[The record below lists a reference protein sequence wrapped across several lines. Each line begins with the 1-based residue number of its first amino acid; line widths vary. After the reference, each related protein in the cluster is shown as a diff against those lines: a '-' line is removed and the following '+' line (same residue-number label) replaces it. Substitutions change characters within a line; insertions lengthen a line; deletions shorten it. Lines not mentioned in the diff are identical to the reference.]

1 MPGSSD
7 AIRTSVD
14 LSRSR
19 ASQGSL
25 CRHGGAPWRTRLG
38 ILASEF
44 GNLRRFSWLTDGG
57 QLVVEA
63 TDSPVSAVLT
73 SFFEG
78 YDEAF
83 ILPNEKEK
91 LQGFEE
97 CLALNQGE
105 LYASLSSC
113 YGPFR
118 EIVLVMRDGPGT
130 LIGGANL
137 IAFPLELAEKTI
149 LSLNLNYLFV
159 QPCHRRRGYLGEMVK
174 AVQFV
179 ARSAFEPPAL
189 SLPLITFIEQNDP
202 LRMSSEDY
210 ERDTAHSGL
219 DQFKRIEIWSKLGAR
234 IVDFEYVQPAL
245 SPDQQPDTSLVYAVL
260 GAEEHTLD
268 PCLLLEHLRRFFG
281 ISVLKGKDLASDATA
296 SSLLGELSASCARGD
311 KIPLLSI
318 QGQPFSSRQIMDK
331 ANVPN
336 LRALLKTTVKRRKA
350 AL

>member
-1 MPGSSD
+1 MP
-7 AIRTSVD
+7 RTMKTSIY
-14 LSRSR
+14 LLRSR

-25 CRHGGAPWRTRLG
+25 RQHGGSHGEQLRRTRLD

-44 GNLRRFSWLTDGG
+44 GNLKRLGWLTAVG
-57 QLVVEA
+57 QKLVIEA
-63 TDSPVSAVLT
+63 TDSPGSAVLT

-83 ILPNEKEK
+83 VLPNEKEK
-91 LQGFEE
+91 LVGFEE

-105 LYASLSSC
+105 LYASLSSR

-118 EIVLVMRDGPGT
+118 EIVLVMRDGSSGT

-137 IAFPLELAEKTI
+137 IAFPLVLAEKTI
-149 LSLNLNYLFV
+149 LSVNLNYIFV

-189 SLPLITFIEQNDP
+189 SLPLISFIEQNDP

-210 ERDTAHSGL
+210 ERDTEHSGL
-219 DQFKRIEIWSKLGAR
+219 DQLKRIEIWSKLGAR

-245 SPDQQPDTSLVYAVL
+245 SPDQQPDTSLVYGVL
-260 GAEEHTLD
+260 GAEDEILD
-268 PCLLLEHLRRFFG
+268 PCLLWEALLRHFG
-281 ISVLKGKDLASDATA
+281 AKRQGPRLRCH
-296 SSLLGELSASCARGD
+296 SLLSPQRAFGL
-311 KIPLLSI
+311 
-318 QGQPFSSRQIMDK
+318 
-331 ANVPN
+331 
-336 LRALLKTTVKRRKA
+336 LRA
-350 AL
+350 

>member
-1 MPGSSD
+1 
-7 AIRTSVD
+7 
-14 LSRSR
+14 
-19 ASQGSL
+19 
-25 CRHGGAPWRTRLG
+25 LG

-118 EIVLVMRDGPGT
+118 EIVLVMRDGPPGT

-159 QPCHRRRGYLGEMVK
+159 QPCHRRRGYLAEMVK

-260 GAEEHTLD
+260 GAEDHSLD

-318 QGQPFSSRQIMDK
+318 QGLPFSSRQIMDK

-336 LRALLKTTVKRRKA
+336 LRALLKTTVKRQKA